1 VSYNGNWDTTKEAWD
16 TTAFLWTSG
25 FVDIGRR
32 RKRRANSK
40 ELKDQWGVYEEEF
53 ITVFVVVN
61 GKEFSVT
68 KRRKIYVNGRKP
80 IEITIRDITQ
90 RIIEVMK
97 PNIKVQING

>member
-1 VSYNGNWDTTKEAWD
+1 MAYNGNWDETMEDWATTS
-16 TTAFLWTSG
+16 FLWTSN
-25 FVDIGRR
+25 FLRIGR
-32 RKRRANSK
+32 RKRRAISK